1 MTHNQ
6 DRLVWYKE
14 GLLTMIS
21 GSVYGASST
30 IVGHPLDTI
39 KTKLQ
44 AQREYMGE
52 ATVISTCVDT
62 WRKEGLI
69 GFYRGAIP
77 PFFGSIMFRSLQFS
91 IFEAVYSYL
100 EKYQSLKSEIPGTL
114 GLQSRVIIGAMTAAV
129 VRSIIECPVEY
140 AKVKRQTGQAW
151 QYRGV
156 YKGFSTLYLRTT
168 GMLTMA
174 LSIIDSLRRNTNW
187 YQHWWGQFLVG
198 GVSAS
203 LSWIIIWP
211 IENVKNIIQ
220 AETKGIGLTF
230 QQKIRWIIGT
240 HGVSGLYRGLVPG
253 VTGIFL
259 RNGVS
264 MYCMQLTNRKITEHG
279 FRK

>member
-6 DRLVWYKE
+6 DRLVWYRE
-14 GLLTMIS
+14 GLLTLIS

-30 IVGHPLDTI
+30 IVGHPWDTI

-44 AQREYMGE
+44 AQREYMGD
-52 ATVISTCVDT
+52 ATMISTCIDT

-77 PFFGSIMFRSLQFS
+77 PFFGSITFRSLQFS
-91 IFEAVYSYL
+91 VHEATYGYL
-100 EKYQSLKSEIPGTL
+100 EKYELLKTEIPGTL
-114 GLQSRVIIGAMTAAV
+114 GLQVRVILGGMAASV
-129 VRSIIECPVEY
+129 VRSVIECPVEY
-140 AKVKRQTGQAW
+140 VKVKRQTGQSW
-151 QYRGV
+151 EYRGI
-156 YKGFSTLYLRTT
+156 YKGFSALYSRTT
-168 GMLTMA
+168 CMLVTA

-203 LSWIIIWP
+203 LSWILIWP

-220 AETKGIGLTF
+220 AETKGVGITMKE
-230 QQKIRWIIGT
+230 KIKWIFNT
-240 HGVSGLYRGLVPG
+240 HGISGLYRGMIPG
-253 VTGIFL
+253 ITGIFL

-264 MYCMQLTNRKITEHG
+264 MYCMQLTNRKIADYG